1 MKCHCNL
8 LVGDFHRFGVEYFF
22 FHGLV
27 LENRI
32 LAGTLGI
39 SVFVYCAVLYY
50 VYTAWH

>member
-8 LVGDFHRFGVEYFF
+8 LVGAFHSFGVEYF

-27 LENRI
+27 LENKI

-39 SVFVYCAVLYY
+39 SVVV
-50 VYTAWH
+50 